1 MRKIV
6 LVYSG
11 GLDTSVCIPLMREEY
26 GFDHVITV
34 TVDVGQ
40 AREDIQQA
48 EERARRFGTEHY
60 TVDAKESFV
69 EHFCWPAVRANGD
82 YQGYPISTSI
92 ARPLIALKAVEKAQ
106 ELGATAFGHG
116 CTGKGNDQ
124 FRIEYIMRTLM
135 PDAEIVAPMREGRKL
150 ADGSRSPWTRT
161 EEIEYANA
169 HGLDISQTTSK
180 IWSIDENLWGRSVE
194 GGRLEEPDYAP
205 PEEIYQWTR
214 SLADA
219 PNEAR
224 ALAIGFENGVPVSL
238 DGQKYAAYDLV
249 VELNRIAGEHGVGR
263 LDIMEDRMLGL
274 KVRENYECPAAIVL
288 LTAHRALEALVCTQ
302 SELKFKKSVDMEW
315 GELAYKGLWFD
326 PLKEDL
332 EAFINKVQ
340 ERVTGVVQMRLAK
353 GSAAVVGRQSAN
365 ALYSE
370 DLASFDSKTFNQAE
384 SLGMVKTHGMQS
396 KLYFQLKY
404 PEGTLLAGSME
415 RKLLGS
421 VSPAGEQT
429 DAGEAGATGDY
440 SG

>member
-1 MRKIV
+1 MRKVV

-40 AREDIQQA
+40 PADDIREA
-48 EERARRFGTEHY
+48 ENRARSLGTEHY
-60 TVDAKESFV
+60 TVDAKQLFV
-69 EHFCWPAVRANGD
+69 EHFCWQAVRANGD

-135 PDAEIVAPMREGRKL
+135 PDAEIIAPMREGRL
-150 ADGSRSPWTRT
+150 MPDGSREPWTRT

-169 HGLDISQTTSK
+169 HGLEIPQTKDK
-180 IWSIDENLWGRSVE
+180 IWSIDENLWGRSIE

-205 PEEIYQWTR
+205 PEDIFQWTR
-214 SLADA
+214 GLADA
-219 PNEAR
+219 PDTPR
-224 ALAIGFENGVPVSL
+224 LLTIGFANGVPVAL
-238 DGQKYAAYDLV
+238 DGKAYAPLELV
-249 VELNRIAGEHGVGR
+249 LELNKIAGEHGVGR
-263 LDIMEDRMLGL
+263 VDIMEDRMLGL
-274 KVRENYECPAAIVL
+274 KVRENYECPSAVVL
-288 LTAHRALEALVCTQ
+288 VMAHRALEALVCTQ
-302 SELKFKKSVDMEW
+302 GELKFKATVDREW

-340 ERVTGVVQMRLAK
+340 ERVTGEVHLRLAK
-353 GSAAVVGRQSAN
+353 GSAVVVGRSSAF

-396 KLYFQLKY
+396 RLYFKLKY
-404 PEGTLLAGSME
+404 PQGAFLSGKME
-415 RKLLGS
+415 QKLLGN
-421 VSPAGEQT
+421 
-429 DAGEAGATGDY
+429 TGDTE
-440 SG
+440 

>member
-40 AREDIQQA
+40 AREDIAQA
-48 EERARRFGTEHY
+48 EERAHRFGTEHY
-60 TVDAKESFV
+60 TVDARTLFV

-135 PDAEIVAPMREGRKL
+135 PDAEIIAPMREGRKMP
-150 ADGSRSPWTRT
+150 DGSRSPWTRS
-161 EEIEYANA
+161 EEIEYANE

-194 GGRLEEPDYAP
+194 GGRLEEPNYAP

-214 SLADA
+214 GIAECPDL
-219 PNEAR
+219 PRE
-224 ALAIGFENGVPVSL
+224 LTIGFERGVPVAL
-238 DGQKYAAYDLV
+238 DGKKYAPLDLV
-249 VELNRIAGEHGVGR
+249 VELNKIAGENGIGR
-263 LDIMEDRMLGL
+263 VDIMEDRMLGL
-274 KVRENYECPAAIVL
+274 KVRENYECPAAVVIL
-288 LTAHRALEALVCTQ
+288 AAHRALEALVCTQ
-302 SELKFKKSVDMEW
+302 SELKFKKLVDAEW
-315 GELAYKGLWFD
+315 GEMAYKGLWFD

-340 ERVTGVVQMRLAK
+340 ERVTGTVNMRLAK
-353 GSAAVVGRQSAN
+353 GNAIVVGRASEL
-365 ALYSE
+365 ALYNE
-370 DLASFDSKTFNQAE
+370 DLASFDSKTFNQAD
-384 SLGMVKTHGMQS
+384 SLGIVKTFGMQS

-404 PEGTLLAGSME
+404 PAGALLSGNME
-415 RKLLGS
+415 QKLLGS
-421 VSPAGEQT
+421 QPAAHEQT
-429 DAGEAGATGDY
+429 DVGDAGATGDY